1 MGPIQRLRI
10 VEALIETGV
19 VFSYAWKALSAI
31 PPGVLPP
38 HALIVAL
45 SPLLDER
52 AINALLDLGARGFD
66 LAIIEI
72 SPVPYVAP
80 PTDPAGELAFHIW
93 RLEREAL
100 RDQFARLGVPIAAW
114 TSGEPLERA
123 LMELQA
129 CRRRP
134 RLARV

>member
-1 MGPIQRLRI
+1 
-10 VEALIETGV
+10 
-19 VFSYAWKALSAI
+19 FSYAWKELSAI

-38 HALIVAL
+38 KALIVAL
-45 SPLLDER
+45 TPLLDER
-52 AINALLDLGARGFD
+52 AIDALLDLGARGVD
-66 LAIIEI
+66 LAIIEV
-72 SPVPYVAP
+72 SPAPFVAP
-80 PTDPAGELAFHIW
+80 ASAVMDELAFRIW

-100 RDQFARLGVPIAAW
+100 RDRFTRLGVPIATW
-114 TSGEPLERA
+114 TEGEPLERA